1 MLKKMMKYVC
11 ICSNYQ
17 WVQVHHYK
25 LYEKL
30 MFISSESMNLFHMMI
45 MNFITNMLSA
55 KNLYIE
61 KTSNIILIMI
71 NKLIKH
77 IIYISMIK
85 DLNVKRLVNLLWRE
99 FVSQHEMM
107 QSIILNWNSL
117 FINHFWIILCWN
129 LEVKR
134 KLSTAF
140 HSQINDQT
148 ERQNQMLKHYLQVY
162 FNYKMNNWSE
172 FLSMMMFA
180 YNNNVHVN
188 IKKTSHEFLKRYIV
202 SFAKTS
208 ENKALK
214 RKTFLITKQAEWL
227 WSIKKHLMKLWK

>member
-1 MLKKMMKYVC
+1 
-11 ICSNYQ
+11 
-17 WVQVHHYK
+17 
-25 LYEKL
+25 
-30 MFISSESMNLFHMMI
+30 
-45 MNFITNMLSA
+45 
-55 KNLYIE
+55 
-61 KTSNIILIMI
+61 MI

-172 FLSMMMFA
+172 FLSIMMFA